1 MEVAAAAAKSQ
12 EWKPTIYLLCKIRC
26 QRNMVGGMVIVLW
39 CAAVGENIVIGMNGT
54 SDNNVCLNAQSRT
67 SPLVLVRGRN
77 KNGF

>member
-1 MEVAAAAAKSQ
+1 
-12 EWKPTIYLLCKIRC
+12 
-26 QRNMVGGMVIVLW
+26 MVGGMVIVLW
-39 CAAVGENIVIGMNGT
+39 WWLVCCSGENIVIGMNGT